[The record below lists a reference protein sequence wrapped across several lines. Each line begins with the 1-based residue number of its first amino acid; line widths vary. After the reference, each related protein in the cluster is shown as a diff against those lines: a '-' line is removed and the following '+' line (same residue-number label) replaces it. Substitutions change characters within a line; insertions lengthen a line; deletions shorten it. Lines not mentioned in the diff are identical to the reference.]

1 MTRRDGSGFS
11 DGGETDVVRGLMWS
25 AMGVTAQGVG
35 QLALLA
41 LLARLLVPADFGVVS
56 ASLIV
61 IGLTRMLTEGLVGPA
76 VTQRRALSNEHI
88 RTAFAL
94 SVISGTAAML
104 LVFASADG
112 IADWFD
118 MEDLAPIVRGL
129 AIIFLL
135 QGIAVVPLALLK
147 RNFRFADLAKAELAS
162 FLVGFA
168 TVGAVLAFLGAGAWA
183 LVGAHIAASV
193 VMTASLV
200 RMHPHERS
208 IKVDHRAA
216 RDLLSFGGHHTIARL
231 FNQAAL
237 QGDYLIVGRYLD
249 AAALGIYGR
258 AYQLATVPGML
269 LGTVLDHVLFPKMAS
284 LQDDQARLRH
294 DFLVAT
300 SLTSILVT
308 PILVLMVILAPELV
322 AVLLGAGWDAVV
334 TPLRIL
340 ALGLVWRTAYK
351 LSDSLAK
358 AAGEVASRAWR
369 QGVYAALVVGGAFF
383 GRHWGLAGVSAAVL
397 GAIFVNYLL
406 MASLSLRIVD
416 LSWKRF
422 LAAHARGLLLAL
434 AVGAS
439 SLAAAAT
446 LRAADAIAIVVLAG
460 SVTTAAAVL
469 LIAVRLMPGW
479 VLGEDVRWLIH
490 RVSNVVNE
498 ARGRS
503 SHDRT

>member
-1 MTRRDGSGFS
+1 MTPNGSDFGAK
-11 DGGETDVVRGLMWS
+11 GGNDVVRGLMWS
-25 AMGVTAQGVG
+25 AMGVAAQGVG

-61 IGLTRMLTEGLVGPA
+61 IGLARMLTEGLVGPA

-104 LVFASADG
+104 LVFVSAGG
-112 IADWFD
+112 IADWFE

-129 AIIFLL
+129 SVIFLL
-135 QGIAVVPLALLK
+135 QGVAVVPLALLK
-147 RNFRFADLAKAELAS
+147 RRFCFAELAKAELAS
-162 FLVGFA
+162 FLLGFA
-168 TVGAVLAFLGAGAWA
+168 AVGTALAFLGTGAWA
-183 LVGAHIAASV
+183 LVGAHVAANV
-193 VMTASLV
+193 VMAAVLV
-200 RMHPHERS
+200 RMQPHARS
-208 IKVDHRAA
+208 IKVDRVAA
-216 RDLLSFGGHHTIARL
+216 RELLAFGGHHTTARM

-237 QGDYLIVGRYLD
+237 QGDYLVVGRYLD

-284 LQDDQARLRH
+284 LQDDQPRLRH

-308 PILVLMVILAPELV
+308 PILALMVILAPELV
-322 AVLLGAGWDAVV
+322 VVLLGAGWDEVV

-383 GRHWGLAGVSAAVL
+383 ARGWGLAGISAAVL
-397 GAIFVNYLL
+397 IAIFVNYVL
-406 MASLSLRIVD
+406 MVSLSLRIVD
-416 LSWKRF
+416 LSWKAF
-422 LAAHARGLLLAL
+422 IVAHARGLILAL
-434 AVGAS
+434 VLGTS
-439 SLAAAAT
+439 SLAVAAT
-446 LRAADAIAIVVLAG
+446 MRAADAMPFAVLAG
-460 SVTTAAAVL
+460 AVTTPAGLV
-469 LIAVRLMPGW
+469 LIAVQWMPSW
-479 VLGEDVRWLIH
+479 VLGEDVGWLIQ
-490 RVSNVVNE
+490 RVTNVVNE
-498 ARGRS
+498 TRGRTS
-503 SHDRT
+503 DDRI